1 MMDLTE
7 TTTTTTEII
16 RGGKIARVC
25 FLQNGFLVIR
35 QIRNIEFE
43 RVFFLFFLELF
54 NMMFKA
60 HE

>member
-7 TTTTTTEII
+7 TTTTTTTEII
-16 RGGKIARVC
+16 KGGKIARVC

-43 RVFFLFFLELF
+43 RVFFYFFWSCLI
-54 NMMFKA
+54 
-60 HE
+60 

>member
-7 TTTTTTEII
+7 TTTTTTTEII
-16 RGGKIARVC
+16 KGGKIARVC

-43 RVFFLFFLELF
+43 RVFFIFFG
-54 NMMFKA
+54 A
-60 HE
+60 V